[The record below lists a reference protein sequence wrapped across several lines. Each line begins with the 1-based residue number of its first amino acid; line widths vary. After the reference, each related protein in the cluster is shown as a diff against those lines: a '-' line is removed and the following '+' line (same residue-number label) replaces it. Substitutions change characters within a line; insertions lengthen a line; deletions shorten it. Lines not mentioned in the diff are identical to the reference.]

1 MVSSV
6 MMSFGCTVW
15 RPRGNEP
22 ILGLGVRGVE
32 TAEHLESLKHLPG
45 GGERLG
51 RR

>member
-6 MMSFGCTVW
+6 TMSFGCTVR

-32 TAEHLESLKHLPG
+32 TEEHLESLEQLPD